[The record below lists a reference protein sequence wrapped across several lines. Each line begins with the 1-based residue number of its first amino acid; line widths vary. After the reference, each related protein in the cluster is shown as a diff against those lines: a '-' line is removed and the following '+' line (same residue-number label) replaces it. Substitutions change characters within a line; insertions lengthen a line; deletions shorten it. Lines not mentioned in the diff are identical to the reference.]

1 MNANNPCR
9 IALVLLLAFSASAAT
24 RATETQFRDPGSMK
38 EDERA
43 RVMGYMND
51 YNGCV
56 YKESMARVEKYPDIR
71 QAADQGMEACKGKL
85 QEMKDT
91 LGKAGFEPGFGEQ
104 FAHSTQMRAVRMLMP
119 ELALKKSGP

>member
-1 MNANNPCR
+1 MNPTLHR
-9 IALVLLLAFSASAAT
+9 PLALVALLTMTAAI
-24 RATETQFRDPGSMK
+24 ADEPQFRDPGSMK
-38 EDERA
+38 EEERA
-43 RVMGYMND
+43 RVMAYMND

-56 YKESMARVEKYPDIR
+56 YKESMARVEKFPDIR

-119 ELALKKSGP
+119 ELALKKAGP

>member
-1 MNANNPCR
+1 MNPSKPCGM
-9 IALVLLLAFSASAAT
+9 ALGAMLVLGTALQV
-24 RATETQFRDPGSMK
+24 RAEESQFRDPGSMR
-38 EDERA
+38 EEERA
-43 RVMGYMND
+43 QVMSYMND

-56 YKESMARVEKYPDIR
+56 YKEAMARVEKLPDIR
-71 QAADQGMEACKGKL
+71 QAADQGMEACKSKL

>member
-1 MNANNPCR
+1 MKPTLRCPL
-9 IALVLLLAFSASAAT
+9 ALVTLLAIGSACA
-24 RATETQFRDPGSMK
+24 EEPQFRDPGSMK
-38 EDERA
+38 EEERA
-43 RVMGYMND
+43 QVMGYMND

-56 YKESMARVEKYPDIR
+56 YKESMARVEKFPDIR

-119 ELALKKSGP
+119 ELALKKAGP

>member
-1 MNANNPCR
+1 MKPITPR
-9 IALVLLLAFSASAAT
+9 RLALGTLLTLGAA
-24 RATETQFRDPGSMK
+24 AMAQSEAPQFRDPGSMR
-38 EDERA
+38 EEERA
-43 RVMGYMND
+43 QVMSYMND

-71 QAADQGMEACKGKL
+71 QAADQGMDACKAKL
-85 QEMKDT
+85 AEMKET

-119 ELALKKSGP
+119 ELALKKAGP

>member
-1 MNANNPCR
+1 MNFSTPR
-9 IALVLLLAFSASAAT
+9 RLALVALLALSAGAAT
-24 RATETQFRDPGSMK
+24 RAEEAQFRDPGSMK
-38 EDERA
+38 EEERA
-43 RVMGYMND
+43 QVMGFMND

-56 YKESMARVEKYPDIR
+56 YKESMARVDKFPDIR
-71 QAADQGMEACKGKL
+71 QAADQGMDACKGKL

>member
-1 MNANNPCR
+1 MNPSNPR
-9 IALVLLLAFSASAAT
+9 RLALAALLALPACAT
-24 RATETQFRDPGSMK
+24 AQLAQSQFRDPGSMK
-38 EDERA
+38 EEERA
-43 RVMGYMND
+43 QVMGFMND

-119 ELALKKSGP
+119 ELALRKSGT